1 MIALSK
7 KTFEISKIHSTEEL
21 NNLSVT
27 LNGQEQ
33 VSHIKINNES
43 VTFKCID
50 IEALMTLI
58 QAINK
63 ELIVEEVIDG
73 VNREYDFAKRNES
86 RHYFM
91 FKNMLSE
98 DDIKVLVDR
107 VCEDNRYR
115 DVDYDKKNKIL
126 TLISSQ
132 RDVLSYLRKELFKIN
147 PSVEILEHRK
157 PIRSQDVFNQ
167 KFLKMYA
174 RIGIFLVAVALAL
187 ITSKDTTT
195 LTPIFWIITILLLSE
210 KIVLKFVQEIKHKNF
225 LKEDVLFIIAL
236 GIGTAAGFY
245 IETCLASILY
255 QCASPLI
262 NKVLE
267 RSLNKIDET
276 VKMPELGICSRDG
289 LEETISLYDFEV
301 GDTMIVYPGETIHIP
316 GVLLKGP
323 SKVSTYSNT
332 SVYELVNAKKGT
344 LVNSGDINVGDNP
357 VYVKVKEKY
366 EGTNFVK
373 LMNIASVAPVH
384 ETKIE
389 KYTSVLSRFY
399 TPLMFILAMVLC
411 IVLPIIDATK
421 YTLYMHT
428 GAVLLI
434 LSGALSSSQSTSL
447 GMLAGFAKAFK
458 EGIIVESSLGLDSIN
473 ATQTIVYDRFD
484 GMEVTEEELNLFKK
498 LSHIGRNLV
507 IFNDGPVALEN
518 DQYMIYNDLTVSEKL
533 EKMDSLIGPIVYIG
547 DSFKD
552 ITLLQK
558 SYVGISRGGLSDHK
572 VVENSDIVL
581 IDADLDKVNQTFRI
595 ARRIRTTAVVNNIF
609 TLLMKF
615 VILIPAIA
623 LTSIPLWLVVLVEM
637 AVSMFVMYNSTHI
650 LE

>member
-7 KTFEISKIHSTEEL
+7 KTFEISNIQSTEKL

-27 LNGQEQ
+27 LNQQEQ
-33 VSHIKINNES
+33 VSHIKVNKES
-43 VTFKCID
+43 VTFECID
-50 IEALMTLI
+50 IEALMTVVQTI
-58 QAINK
+58 DK
-63 ELIVEEVIDG
+63 ELIVKEVIDG
-73 VNREYDFAKRNES
+73 VKREYDFAKRNES

-91 FKNMLSE
+91 FKNMLGE

-107 VCEDNRYR
+107 ICGDERYHS
-115 DVDYDKKNKIL
+115 VDYDQKNKVL

-147 PSVEILEHRK
+147 PSLEILEHRK
-157 PIRSQDVFNQ
+157 PIRSQDVFDQ

-174 RIGIFLVAVALAL
+174 RIGIFFVVVALAL
-187 ITSKDTTT
+187 ITSKDKNT
-195 LTPIFWIITILLLSE
+195 LTPIFWIITMLLLSE
-210 KIVLKFVQEIKHKNF
+210 KIILKSIQEIKRKNF
-225 LKEDVLFIIAL
+225 IKEDVLFVVAL
-236 GIGTAAGFY
+236 LMGVASGFY
-245 IETCLASILY
+245 IETCIASLLY
-255 QCASPLI
+255 QIASPLI

-276 VKMPELGICSRDG
+276 VKMPELAIRSRDG
-289 LEETISLYDFEV
+289 IEETVSLYDFEV
-301 GDTMIVYPGETIHIP
+301 GDTMVVYPEETIHIP

-323 SKVSTYSNT
+323 SMVSTYSNT
-332 SVYELVNAKKGT
+332 SVYELVKAKKGT
-344 LVNSGDINVGDNP
+344 EVSSGDINVGNNP
-357 VYVKVKEKY
+357 VYVKVKQRY
-366 EGTNFVK
+366 EGTNFDK
-373 LMNIASVAPVH
+373 LMSIASVAPIH

-389 KYTSVLSRFY
+389 KYTNILSRFY
-399 TPLMFILAMVLC
+399 TPLMLILGIILGF
-411 IVLPIIDATK
+411 VLPIIDSSQYA
-421 YTLYMHT
+421 LYMHT
-428 GAVLLI
+428 GAILLI

-484 GMEVTEEELNLFKK
+484 GMEVTEEELDLFKK
-498 LSHIGRNLV
+498 LSHIGRTLV

-518 DQYMIYNDLTVSEKL
+518 DQYMIYNDLTVEEKL

-581 IDADLDKVNQTFRI
+581 IDADLDKVSETFKI
-595 ARRIRTTAVVNNIF
+595 ARNIRTTAVANNVF
-609 TLLMKF
+609 TLLLKF
-615 VILIPAIA
+615 IILIPAIA
-623 LTSIPLWLVVLVEM
+623 LTAIPLWLVVLVEM
-637 AVSMFVMYNSTHI
+637 LVSMFVMYNSTHI

>member
-1 MIALSK
+1 MGK
-7 KTFEISKIHSTEEL
+7 KTFEISNIQSVEEL

-27 LNGQEQ
+27 LNEQEQ
-33 VSHIKINNES
+33 VSHIKVNKES
-43 VTFKCID
+43 VVFKCID
-50 IEALMTLI
+50 IEVLMTLI

-63 ELIVEEVIDG
+63 ELVVKEVIDG
-73 VNREYDFAKRNES
+73 IKREYDFAKRNES
-86 RHYFM
+86 EHYFM

-98 DDIKVLVDR
+98 DDIYVLVDK
-107 VCEDNRYR
+107 VGEDNRYR
-115 DVDYDKKNKIL
+115 DVGYDKKNKVL
-126 TLISSQ
+126 TLVSSQ

-147 PSVEILEHRK
+147 PSIEILEHRK

-174 RIGIFLVAVALAL
+174 RIAIFLVVVALAL
-187 ITSKDTTT
+187 ITSKDKNTM
-195 LTPIFWIITILLLSE
+195 TPILWLLTMILLSE
-210 KIVLKFVQEIKHKNF
+210 KLIIKSIQEIKHKNF
-225 LKEDVLFIIAL
+225 FKEDVLFVVAL
-236 GIGTAAGFY
+236 FMGLASGFFV
-245 IETCLASILY
+245 ETCIASVIY
-255 QCASPLI
+255 QLASPLI

-276 VKMPELGICSRDG
+276 VKMPELGTRVIDG
-289 LEETISLYDFEV
+289 IEEMVSLYDFEI

-332 SVYELVNAKKGT
+332 SVYELVRAKKGT
-344 LVNSGDINVGDNP
+344 VVNSGDINVGDNP
-357 VYVKVKEKY
+357 VYVKVKERY

-373 LMNIASVAPVH
+373 LMNIASVAPVY

-389 KYTSVLSRFY
+389 KYTNILSRFY
-399 TPLMFILAMVLC
+399 TPTMLVLGIVLG
-411 IVLPIIDATK
+411 IVLPFVNFAK
-421 YTLYMHT
+421 YSTYMHA
-428 GAVLLI
+428 GAILLV

-484 GMEVTEEELNLFKK
+484 GMEVTEEELELFKK
-498 LSHIGRNLV
+498 LSHIGRTLV

-518 DQYMIYNDLTVSEKL
+518 DQYTIYNDLTVEEKL

-552 ITLLQK
+552 IALLQK
-558 SYVGISRGGLSDHK
+558 SFVGISRGGLSDHK

-581 IDADLDKVNQTFRI
+581 IDASLDKVSQTFKI
-595 ARRIRTTAVVNNIF
+595 ARNIRTTAIANNIF
-609 TLLMKF
+609 TILMKF
-615 VILIPAIA
+615 AILIPAVA
-623 LTSIPLWLVVLVEM
+623 FAAIPLWVVVVVEM
-637 AVSMFVMYNSTHI
+637 LVSMFVMYNSTHI